1 MSLDI
6 KINYA
11 KKVDR
16 EQQTPQDGACT
27 RSLLDSTL
35 HPAQAGG
42 AVLMAS
48 LRFADE
54 SSSVIHAGITP
65 PDDGSSAMSASDF
78 RYSIHKH
85 VIQLH

>member
-6 KINYA
+6 KVSYA

-16 EQQTPQDGACT
+16 EQQTPQDPP
-27 RSLLDSTL
+27 LPP
-35 HPAQAGG
+35 PAVAPMG
-42 AVLMAS
+42 LMGS

-65 PDDGSSAMSASDF
+65 PDDGLSAMSASDF
-78 RYSIHKH
+78 RY
-85 VIQLH
+85 VYYLHT